1 MFTVAQPTFR
11 TMATSFA
18 ASALLT
24 TLAIAGSASPAHAA
38 ENAGFVRNVQTQLNT
53 GKFSPSM
60 NRGVSTIAVRI
71 DADGKVLSADVAR
84 SSGHSELDRD
94 ALVTAK
100 SVNYPKGNANR
111 LVAVV
116 MKYGTVNG
124 TRRQGKRFARQPLR
138 QRKGRSAC
146 NPDPRPQCRVSGPRS
161 GREPPGG
168 LPITKSCQT
177 PARPGNLYKV

>member
-53 GKFSPSM
+53 GKFSPST
-60 NRGVSTIAVRI
+60 NQGVSTIAVRI

-100 SVNYPKGNANR
+100 SVSYPKGNANR

-116 MKYGTVNG
+116 MKYGKVSAPAAKESASLVSRYVN
-124 TRRQGKRFARQPLR
+124 A
-138 QRKGRSAC
+138 KGEA
-146 NPDPRPQCRVSGPRS
+146 
-161 GREPPGG
+161 
-168 LPITKSCQT
+168 LATQT
-177 PARPGNLYKV
+177 PAPNAG